1 LGRRVPPGGCTLSAP
16 AWRTARGLPSAALL
30 DPSAPALSLNTAPI
44 PPIHIRHSGV
54 HPALESMV
62 MSPSGQRRAYH
73 YRREAPQIKVPTQYR
88 APNSCSLKWRV
99 DFMIRLSLMTMCLIL
114 LTPSLGRGEPTNEI
128 RGLLMRFDEPIGMR
142 FTDYSGSGH
151 TITPVGGVS
160 HSRSER
166 IAGAGSACFDGTGYL
181 RLEASP
187 DFHFQGDLTID
198 FWFKSTSTM
207 RQHALSF
214 GSLTYPQTNLDFNFA
229 DTDIAAP
236 TGPVGFWLYWNSSG
250 SNMIVSGTR
259 LQYMDGIGTT

>member
-1 LGRRVPPGGCTLSAP
+1 
-16 AWRTARGLPSAALL
+16 
-30 DPSAPALSLNTAPI
+30 
-44 PPIHIRHSGV
+44 
-54 HPALESMV
+54 
-62 MSPSGQRRAYH
+62 
-73 YRREAPQIKVPTQYR
+73 
-88 APNSCSLKWRV
+88 
-99 DFMIRLSLMTMCLIL
+99 MIRLSLMTMCLIL
-114 LTPSLGRGEPTNEI
+114 ITPSLGRGEPTNEI

-160 HSRSER
+160 HSRTER

-259 LQYMDGIGTT
+259 LQYMDGNWHHVAMVRINGQITAYVDGAVVGNVFDNQALGSPVQPVFIGSFDSTAQKWTGCIDELRIINGRALWTSSFNPRLYLAPPLNAFR